1 MLTQIYDSIIKP
13 LSWIATNIFGEAF
26 ILVGIIVLLGLVLQ
40 KKSISAIASGTIKAM
55 IGFLIIGAGAGIVVG
70 ALVIFQPMWQEVFNL
85 PPQNL
90 GSFIG
95 QADFIDKYGSVV
107 TFSMAMGFLINILLA
122 KFTKFKY
129 IYLTGHMM
137 FWTTMIFA
145 GIMVN
150 TAPEIAAWKLILVL
164 SIFMGIYWT
173 LQPALVQPFLR
184 KIMNSDNIALGHT
197 SASVAI
203 LGAIFGKFL
212 GNKERDSEHIKLPEK
227 LEFLRDSN
235 IVTACT
241 MGLLFLVGAAIL
253 STKNTEGAKALI
265 AQAGQTNFYV
275 YSIKQSFMFAGGI
288 AVVLMGVRMFIGE
301 IVPAFNGIAEKL
313 VQGARPALDCPVVF
327 PYAPNAVILGFLGA
341 FVGALFWLV
350 VLGKTAGYVFV
361 PTMIVLFFH
370 AGTAGVFGNS
380 TGGIRGAVIAGFITA
395 TIVAIGQYLM
405 VTFLITHTIPDTA
418 MWAADSDMFILGVI
432 FKFIAQIIG

>member
-55 IGFLIIGAGAGIVVG
+55 IGFLIISAGAGIVVG

-95 QADFIDKYGSVV
+95 QAGFTDKYGSVV

-150 TAPEIAAWKLILVL
+150 TAPDIASWKLILVL
-164 SIFMGIYWT
+164 SVSMGIYWT

-212 GNKERDSEHIKLPEK
+212 GNKEKDSEHIKLPEK

-241 MGLLFLVGAAIL
+241 MGLLFLIGALIL

-265 AQAGQTNFYV
+265 TQAGSTNFYV

-301 IVPAFNGIAEKL
+301 IVPAFNGIAEKM

-341 FVGALFWLV
+341 FLGALFWLV

-405 VTFLITHTIPDTA
+405 VTFLITNTIPDTA
-418 MWAADSDMFILGVI
+418 MWAADSDMFILGI
-432 FKFIAQIIG
+432 FFKFIAQVIG